1 MKKRLV
7 SVLLVM
13 ALLVPTVTACHDS
26 SKDSQATKDVQA
38 TGYDPEEA
46 AKKFDFGELSD
57 EDKNYTIEMGYN
69 NCDHMVGAIIGEKA
83 GIYKA
88 LGLNV
93 NVTKS
98 GETLKALT
106 SGAMDVGYTG
116 IEGAIRA
123 VNQGAP
129 FSMAAANHMG
139 GSRYLVVSND
149 ITEPS
154 QLVGKTISMTA
165 EPEINPEWLTW
176 SEKLGIPAD
185 ASSYNIVSMGG
196 QDAMFALKAGQ
207 IDAFTCCD
215 PYASIAEFEG
225 FGHIMG
231 IGWGGA
237 NVDSDAT
244 ADTWG
249 LCCIYAMSNDFKEK
263 HPELARRLV
272 YAHEMALEYMYTHPY
287 NAAMMFADGFD
298 VDPYVALRT
307 IYMKTV
313 AEGRTITW
321 HFSEKNIENFENY
334 YTQYPQIPEEEIP
347 RVSDVSKFMTTDIS
361 KDAGVDDFDEFI
373 KKNVKQLS
381 GGQKQRV
388 AIARGLA
395 MKPELLLFDEPTS
408 ALDPEAIG
416 DVLAVMQKL
425 AKGGMNMVVVTHE
438 MGFARSVADRIIFMA
453 EGQVLVDTTDVDG
466 FFDNPTEP
474 RAAKFLSN
482 IINHHSDKVSVDA

>member
-1 MKKRLV
+1 MKKRIV

-26 SKDSQATKDVQA
+26 SKDNQATKDVEA
-38 TGYDPEEA
+38 TGYNPEES

-57 EDKNYTIEMGYN
+57 ADKNYTIEMGYF

-139 GSRYLVVSND
+139 GSRYLVASND
-149 ITEPS
+149 ITDPS

-165 EPEINPEWLTW
+165 EPEIDPEFLTW
-176 SEKLGIPAD
+176 SKKLGIPAD
-185 ASSYNIVSMGG
+185 ASSYNIVDMGS

-225 FGHIMG
+225 FGHILG

-249 LCCIYAMSNDFKEK
+249 LCCIYAMSNDFKEN

-272 YAHEMALEYMYTHPY
+272 YAHEMAIEYMYTHPY

-347 RVSDVSKFMTTDIS
+347 RVSDVSKFMTTDTVS
-361 KDAGVDDFDEFI
+361 YTH
-373 KKNVKQLS
+373 LT
-381 GGQKQRV
+381 
-388 AIARGLA
+388 L
-395 MKPELLLFDEPTS
+395 PT
-408 ALDPEAIG
+408 
-416 DVLAVMQKL
+416 
-425 AKGGMNMVVVTHE
+425 N
-438 MGFARSVADRIIFMA
+438 
-453 EGQVLVDTTDVDG
+453 
-466 FFDNPTEP
+466 
-474 RAAKFLSN
+474 
-482 IINHHSDKVSVDA
+482 

>member
-176 SEKLGIPAD
+176 S
-185 ASSYNIVSMGG
+185 
-196 QDAMFALKAGQ
+196 
-207 IDAFTCCD
+207 
-215 PYASIAEFEG
+215 
-225 FGHIMG
+225 
-231 IGWGGA
+231 
-237 NVDSDAT
+237 
-244 ADTWG
+244 
-249 LCCIYAMSNDFKEK
+249 
-263 HPELARRLV
+263 
-272 YAHEMALEYMYTHPY
+272 
-287 NAAMMFADGFD
+287 
-298 VDPYVALRT
+298 
-307 IYMKTV
+307 
-313 AEGRTITW
+313 
-321 HFSEKNIENFENY
+321 
-334 YTQYPQIPEEEIP
+334 
-347 RVSDVSKFMTTDIS
+347 
-361 KDAGVDDFDEFI
+361 
-373 KKNVKQLS
+373 
-381 GGQKQRV
+381 
-388 AIARGLA
+388 
-395 MKPELLLFDEPTS
+395 
-408 ALDPEAIG
+408 
-416 DVLAVMQKL
+416 
-425 AKGGMNMVVVTHE
+425 
-438 MGFARSVADRIIFMA
+438 
-453 EGQVLVDTTDVDG
+453 
-466 FFDNPTEP
+466 
-474 RAAKFLSN
+474 
-482 IINHHSDKVSVDA
+482 